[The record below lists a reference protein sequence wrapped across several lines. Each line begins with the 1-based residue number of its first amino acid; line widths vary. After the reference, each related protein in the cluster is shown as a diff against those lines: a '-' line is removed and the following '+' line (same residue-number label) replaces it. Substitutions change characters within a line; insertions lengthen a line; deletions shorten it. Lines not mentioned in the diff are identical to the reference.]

1 MDLDSGPE
9 LALRAALEPGVALVQ
24 TAVVGLA
31 DKPGLEVRLPVDTAV
46 VAADLQQLHP
56 ARSNCRRPAR
66 LARLP

>member
-9 LALRAALEPGVALVQ
+9 LALLAALESGVALVQ

-46 VAADLQQLHP
+46 VAAGLQRPRL
-56 ARSNCRRPAR
+56 ARSSCRRPAK